1 MKLAILGPGPKAMGY
16 TTKRLLEEAK
26 KIFKQVDLIPL
37 MNIKLKADDGVDAIY
52 EKKSLKE
59 WDYALLKIDSK
70 RASVGYPVVRFLDD
84 IGVNKQYP
92 AETVILAHNKFLT
105 MEQLAKNGIQVPE
118 TFLTG
123 SRESARE
130 IIKKQK
136 LPMIMK
142 LLSGFGGQGVI
153 FLDSREAANTVVETM
168 KTLKQEVL
176 IEEFVPNPGEDIRG
190 IVAGEEVIA
199 SYKRVA
205 SKGEK
210 KANIYA
216 GGKAVV
222 FKLTEE
228 MNEMVLKSTK
238 VMNMKIGAV
247 DMLQNNKGDVFVT
260 EVNINPGIESLE
272 KVTNLNVAQRIVE
285 YVKTQIKK

>member
-1 MKLAILGPGPKAMGY
+1 MKLAVLGPGPNVMGY

-26 KIFKQVDLIPL
+26 KIFKQAELIPL
-37 MNIKLKADDGVDAIY
+37 IDVKLKVNDGVNAFY
-52 EKKSLKE
+52 GKKSLSE
-59 WDYALLKIDSK
+59 WDYVLLKIDSK
-70 RASVGYPVVRFLDD
+70 RASIGYPIVRFLDSME
-84 IGVNKQYP
+84 VKKQYP

-105 MEQLAKNGIQVPE
+105 LERLAKNGLPVPD
-118 TFLTG
+118 TYMTG
-123 SRESARE
+123 SRQSAKE
-130 IIKKQK
+130 IIGKQK

-153 FLDSREAANTVVETM
+153 FIESRDAANTIIETM
-168 KTLKQEVL
+168 KTLKQEIM

-199 SYKRVA
+199 SYKRIA
-205 SKGEK
+205 AKGEK

-216 GGKAVV
+216 GGRAES

-228 MNEMVLKSTK
+228 MNEIVLKCAK
-238 VMNMKIGAV
+238 VMNIKIGAV
-247 DMLQNNKGDVFVT
+247 DMLQNKKGDLFVT
-260 EVNINPGIESLE
+260 EVNINPGIEGIE

-285 YVKTQIKK
+285 YIKTQIRK

>member
-1 MKLAILGPGPKAMGY
+1 MKLAVLGPSPRVMGY

-26 KIFKQVDLIPL
+26 KVFKQVDTIPL
-37 MNIKLKADDGVDAIY
+37 IDIQLKVNNGVDVLY
-52 EKKSLKE
+52 GKKSLKS

-70 RASVGYPVVRFLDD
+70 RASIGYPIVRFLDGM
-84 IGVNKQYP
+84 GVKKQYP
-92 AETVILAHNKFLT
+92 AETVVIAHNKFLT
-105 MEQLAKNGIQVPE
+105 LEQLARNSIPVPE
-118 TFLTG
+118 TYMTG
-123 SRESARE
+123 SKASASK
-130 IIKKQK
+130 IISKQK
-136 LPMIMK
+136 LPIIMK

-153 FLDSREAANTVVETM
+153 FLDSREAANTVAETM

-199 SYKRVA
+199 SYKRIA
-205 SKGEK
+205 AKGEK

-216 GGKAVV
+216 GGRAEA

-228 MNEMVLKSTK
+228 MTELVLKSAK
-238 VMNMKIGAV
+238 AMKIKIGAV
-247 DMLQNNKGDVFVT
+247 DMIQSEKGGLFVT
-260 EVNINPGIESLE
+260 EVNINPGIGGIE

-285 YVKTQIKK
+285 YIKTQIKK